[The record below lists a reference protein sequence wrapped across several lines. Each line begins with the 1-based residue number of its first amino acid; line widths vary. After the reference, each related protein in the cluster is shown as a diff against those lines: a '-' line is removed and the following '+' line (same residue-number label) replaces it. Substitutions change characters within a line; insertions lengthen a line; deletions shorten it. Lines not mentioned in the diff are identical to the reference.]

1 MTIIYGKVQKISR
14 RTLARTINVS
24 FFVRGEQE
32 EIDSTAFFSKRSL
45 HVDLTLLILSSFFVD
60 LVNHSHLVELLPAH
74 VATDDA
80 YHTIQSAQVD
90 YTSSRQY
97 RRALMLRLVTF
108 VCVHIVTYMSRTY

>member
-32 EIDSTAFFSKRSL
+32 EIDSTTFFSKRSL

-60 LVNHSHLVELLPAH
+60 LVNPSHLVELLPAH

-80 YHTIQSAQVD
+80 YRTIQSTQVD